1 MKIAVFHN
9 LPSGGAKRALYNNL
23 AFLAKN
29 NYVDAFI
36 PSTADEEYL
45 PLKEIVNNVQTFK
58 VKNSILGYLF
68 SSIKYFPDRVA
79 LTDLEKTQKSIAK
92 EINKENYDVVIC
104 EQDRY
109 TMAPFFLKYIK
120 KPHVYYCQ
128 QSIIFRELINRNFF
142 KNAGIGTKNDL
153 RSFRLRLYGSR
164 MISIDKKIANY
175 SKYMVVNSYFS
186 HESILRS
193 YGVNSFVSYLGVD
206 TELFKPINI
215 PKENFVLSVGHCL
228 PEKGFEFI
236 IKSIAKIETHI
247 RPELVIVSDQGN
259 IDWQN
264 YLKSLAGELNVKLRI
279 LNLISDKEL
288 VLLYNKA
295 KMVVYA
301 PYLEPFGLVPLEAMS
316 CGTPV
321 VAVKEGGMRETVI
334 HDQTGILTERDQSAF
349 SNEITRLLLDS
360 YKTEK
365 LGKNSIKVVND
376 FWTLKD
382 SGTRL
387 LNHLNRA
394 VDSYN
399 DSSQ

>member
-9 LPSGGAKRALYNNL
+9 LPSGGAKRALYNNV

-45 PLKEIVNNVQTFK
+45 PLKDIVNNVQTFK

-68 SSIKYFPDRVA
+68 SSIKYFPDRVS
-79 LTDLEKTQKSIAK
+79 LKDLEKTQKSIAE
-92 EINKENYDVVIC
+92 EINKEDYDVVIC

-164 MISIDKKIANY
+164 MISMDRNIANY

-186 HESILRS
+186 HESILRT
-193 YGVNSFVSYLGVD
+193 YGLNSFVSYLGVD
-206 TELFKPINI
+206 TELFKPLDIS
-215 PKENFVLSVGHCL
+215 KENFVLSVGHCL

-236 IKSIAKIETHI
+236 IKSLSKIESQI
-247 RPELVIVSDQGN
+247 RPEFVIVSDQGN

-264 YLKSLAGELNVKLRI
+264 YLKNLAGKLNVHLRV
-279 LNLISDKEL
+279 LNLISDDEL
-288 VLLYNKA
+288 VSLYNKA

-321 VAVKEGGMRETVI
+321 VAVKEGGVRESVI
-334 HDQTGILTERDQSAF
+334 HHQTGILTERDEEAF
-349 SNEITRLLLDS
+349 SKEITGLLLDIERS
-360 YKTEK
+360 ET
-365 LGKNSIKVVND
+365 LSKNSIKVVND
-376 FWTLKD
+376 FWTLNN
-382 SGTRL
+382 SGQRL
-387 LNHLNRA
+387 LNHLNRSI
-394 VDSYN
+394 DSFN
-399 DSSQ
+399 D